1 MSDSDAAFA
10 VEFDECLKKLKIRI
24 SDLNLEITPNSIT
37 TVIKQSMEVVEA
49 SKLKGDAQKKLV
61 TKIVRKV
68 VVDAP
73 IADEKEK
80 LLLDMIDQGVVG
92 NVIELVVSASK
103 GEVDI
108 NAAVQVAAGCCASF
122 LKRK

>member
-1 MSDSDAAFA
+1 MSDSDAAYA
-10 VEFDECLKKLKIRI
+10 VEYDECLKKLKIKI
-24 SDLNLEITPNSIT
+24 SELNLEITPGSIT
-37 TVIKQSMEVVEA
+37 TIIKLAMEVVEA
-49 SKLKGDAQKKLV
+49 SKLKGEAQKKLV

-108 NAAVQVAAGCCASF
+108 NAVVQVAVGCCASF

>member
-10 VEFDECLKKLKIRI
+10 VEYDECLKKLKIKI
-24 SDLNLEITPNSIT
+24 SELNLEITPDSIT
-37 TVIKQSMEVVEA
+37 TVIKLAMEVVEA
-49 SKLKGDAQKKLV
+49 SKLKGEAQKKLV

-80 LLLDMIDQGVVG
+80 LLLDMIDQGIVG

-103 GEVDI
+103 GEIDI
-108 NAAVQVAAGCCASF
+108 NSAVKVAAGCCASF
-122 LKRK
+122 LKRR

>member
-1 MSDSDAAFA
+1 MSDSDIAFA
-10 VEFDECLKKLKIRI
+10 VEYDECLKKLKIKI
-24 SDLNLEITPNSIT
+24 SELNLEITPDSIT
-37 TVIKQSMEVVEA
+37 TVIKLAMEVVEA
-49 SKLKGDAQKKLV
+49 SKLKGEAQKKLV

-103 GEVDI
+103 GEIDI
-108 NAAVQVAAGCCASF
+108 NSAVKVAAGCCASF
-122 LKRK
+122 LKRR

>member
-10 VEFDECLKKLKIRI
+10 VEYDECLKKLKNMLTE
-24 SDLNLEITPNSIT
+24 LNLEITPDNIT
-37 TVIKQSMEVVEA
+37 TVIKVAMEVVEA
-49 SKLKGDAQKKLV
+49 SKLKGEAQKKLV

-92 NVIELVVSASK
+92 NVVELVVSASK
-103 GEVDI
+103 GEVDV
-108 NAAVQVAAGCCASF
+108 NSAVKVAAGCCATF
-122 LKRK
+122 LKR

>member
-1 MSDSDAAFA
+1 MSDSNAAFA
-10 VEFDECLKKLKIRI
+10 VEYDECLKKLKIKI
-24 SDLNLEITPNSIT
+24 SELNLEITPDSIT
-37 TVIKQSMEVVEA
+37 TVIKLAMEFVEA
-49 SKLKGDAQKKLV
+49 SKLKGEAQKKLV

-103 GEVDI
+103 GEIDI
-108 NAAVQVAAGCCASF
+108 NSAVKVAAGCCASF
-122 LKRK
+122 LKRR

>member
-10 VEFDECLKKLKIRI
+10 VEYDECLKKLKIKI
-24 SDLNLEITPNSIT
+24 SELNLEITPDSIT
-37 TVIKQSMEVVEA
+37 TVIKLAMEVVEA
-49 SKLKGDAQKKLV
+49 SKLKGEAQKKLV

-103 GEVDI
+103 GEIDI
-108 NAAVQVAAGCCASF
+108 NSAVKVAAGCCASF
-122 LKRK
+122 LKRR

>member
-10 VEFDECLKKLKIRI
+10 VEFDECLKKLKIKI
-24 SDLNLEITPNSIT
+24 SELNLEITPDSIT
-37 TVIKQSMEVVEA
+37 TVIKLAMEVVEA
-49 SKLKGDAQKKLV
+49 SKLKGEAQKKLV

-80 LLLDMIDQGVVG
+80 LLLDMIDQGIVG

-108 NAAVQVAAGCCASF
+108 NAAVKVAAGCCASF
-122 LKRK
+122 LKRR

>member
-1 MSDSDAAFA
+1 MSDSEAAFA
-10 VEFDECLKKLKIRI
+10 VEYDECLKKLKIKI
-24 SDLNLEITPNSIT
+24 SELNLEITPDSIT
-37 TVIKQSMEVVEA
+37 TVIKLAMEVVEA
-49 SKLKGDAQKKLV
+49 SKLKGEAQKKLV

-80 LLLDMIDQGVVG
+80 LILDMIDQGVVG

-103 GEVDI
+103 GEIDI
-108 NAAVQVAAGCCASF
+108 NSAVKVAAGCCASF
-122 LKRK
+122 LKRR